1 MDYNIITAEEA
12 RKITNNYIPEET
24 NRIIEEIGQEII
36 NLSNDGN
43 STLFI
48 SETSDVWFQY
58 FNNFTKEYFEKLGYK
73 VSYQYGG
80 IDGNYWTISW

>member
-1 MDYNIITAEEA
+1 MNIITAKEA
-12 RKITNNYIPEET
+12 REITNNYIPEET
-24 NRIIEEIGQEII
+24 SQIIKEIGQEII

-43 STLFI
+43 SVLLI

-58 FNNFTKEYFEKLGYK
+58 FDNFTKKYFEKLGYK

-80 IDGNYWTISW
+80 IDGDYWIISW